1 MEGKMAEETKRT
13 TVTLPAKH
21 LAFYAN
27 AVKER
32 RREGKRATVAD
43 LIREAIAA
51 DVKRRE
57 EEALQEHAE

>member
-1 MEGKMAEETKRT
+1 MAGETKRT

-27 AVKER
+27 AVRER

-51 DVKRRE
+51 DVERRQ
-57 EEALQEHAE
+57 EEAIQEHAER